1 MGKESKESANKEL
14 EESPEVKESEEIEG
28 TEGTNRIEKVEREV
42 GNLKSDVQKISEDLK
57 SVVADLKESI
67 VDVRSAVSEIEN
79 PFNLLR
85 VISSEKD
92 LKKLNSQRGAR
103 AMPSGTKSLI
113 LGKAEKKEVAKPAKP
128 TEEEELPTEEVPQ
141 FEVEEREEEE
151 ERVFRLPLPKTGL
164 GYLDWV
170 WSLLES
176 GLNPQDI
183 ADLARCYEL
192 LGYLPASSSNWI
204 FSLAHAAQKAR
215 SRKLD
220 KDYLLLTMYKA
231 ATISGI
237 EIGLEDARELV
248 CIAERKKNRVQKG
261 KTDRVRK
268 GKTDRVRK
276 RA

>member
-28 TEGTNRIEKVEREV
+28 TEGPNRIEKVEREV

-103 AMPSGTKSLI
+103 AMPPGAKSMI
-113 LGKAEKKEVAKPAKP
+113 LGKPEKKEVAKPAKP
-128 TEEEELPTEEVPQ
+128 TEEVPP

-151 ERVFRLPLPKTGL
+151 ERIFRLPLPKTGL

-248 CIAERKKNRVQKG
+248 CIAERKKNRVRKG